1 MSFPDPQP
9 KALFFDVFGTC
20 VDWRTTVTDALES
33 ACNQSLARASLSIA
47 VQIRSRA
54 EGLVCLLFPQKSLL
68 PSLCFLADLRSTL
81 LLLPLLPD
89 EEILG

>member
-33 ACNQSLARASLSIA
+33 ACNRALARASSSIA
-47 VQIRSRA
+47 PQIRSRA
-54 EGLVCLLFPQKSLL
+54 EGLVCLLFPQKSLYF
-68 PSLCFLADLRSTL
+68 LCFAFWLTCA
-81 LLLPLLPD
+81 PLFFVSLSD

>member
-1 MSFPDPQP
+1 MSFPDPRP

-33 ACNQSLARASLSIA
+33 ACNQALARASSSITT
-47 VQIRSRA
+47 QIRSRA

-68 PSLCFLADLRSTL
+68 RFLADLRSSL
-81 LLLPLLPD
+81 FFFSLSLSD